1 MPMSRYNPATFA
13 AKRLQA
19 QRNAEQHIA
28 SLLFGAAKSIV
39 SLAYLYR
46 TGLND
51 ISANSQFTSQAQK
64 LVEDTEEKVE
74 AYITAYAK
82 ASSKLLGIE
91 EKVVTSYLAD
101 KIFGKTF
108 VERNRAY
115 AHTFAEDIIKMCV
128 AGIKLGYTQNQLLA
142 AVRTGYKDP
151 FTSSVITKA
160 QRKGHAIKT
169 PLYGKGIYHSAYQ
182 NIVRNAV
189 VTISLSWAE
198 AEKERGK
205 KDKAIGFTVHR
216 GSSYPCETCEHE
228 TTYRHTWK
236 DPFPPYHPHC
246 ACFVKFFYSENPEP
260 SDKSE

>member
-1 MPMSRYNPATFA
+1 MTNYNPATFA

-19 QRNAEQHIA
+19 QHNAEQHIA

-82 ASSKLLGIE
+82 ASSKLLGID
-91 EKVVTSYLAD
+91 EKVVTSYLAG

-108 VERNRAY
+108 IERNRAY

-128 AGIKLGYTQNQLLA
+128 ASIKLGYTQNQLLA

-160 QRKGHAIKT
+160 QRKGISITT
-169 PLYGKGIYHSAYQ
+169 PSYGKGVYHSAYQ
-182 NIVRNAV
+182 NIMRNAKA
-189 VTISLSWAE
+189 TISLAWRETLEDYA
-198 AEKERGK
+198 KGK
-205 KDKAIGFTVHR
+205 GYEYFTVHR
-216 GSSYPCETCEHE
+216 GSSFPCETCDAE
-228 TTYRHTWK
+228 TRYVHKLGK
-236 DPFPPYHPHC
+236 DPMPPFHVNC
-246 ACFVKFFYSENPEP
+246 VCFVEFIR
-260 SDKSE
+260 